1 MDIGFVWDEV
11 KYQAVITKHNVKF
24 YEVVSAFDDPNG
36 FESFDPVQNEDRW
49 LWVGKTFNARLLI
62 VVYTEQDF
70 PLYRIIT
77 AYDAERSWLDEYY
90 NKR

>member
-11 KYQAVITKHNVKF
+11 KYSTALSSKSTTSNSIRWFLLSMIRTDLKFSILFTTK
-24 YEVVSAFDDPNG
+24 
-36 FESFDPVQNEDRW
+36 
-49 LWVGKTFNARLLI
+49 I
-62 VVYTEQDF
+62 VVYTEQDL

-90 NKR
+90 QR

>member
-1 MDIGFVWDEV
+1 MDIGFVWDES
-11 KYQAVITKHNVKF
+11 KYQIVVKKHNVKF

-36 FESFDPVQNEDRW
+36 FEAFDPLQHEERW
-49 LWVGKTFNARLLI
+49 LWVGKTYDDRLLI
-62 VVYTEQDF
+62 VVYTEQDL

-90 NKR
+90 QR